1 MKKCIKY
8 FILVLTC
15 LCMTACANGETKAA
29 KSDSETTT
37 TTATTTK
44 FFEVITATNENSTDS
59 GTEATT
65 TSPEETSSETVT
77 TAATTPKVTTTPKSS
92 DTNKTVKQ
100 TTTTYKKNTTP
111 TTTTT
116 FIPVVDSFFNDA
128 LFVGDSVSLKLKLY
142 CLKQNNNG
150 KYPLGHATFFT
161 AGSYSWN
168 NSLWDTSRSD
178 SVHPLINGRKMK
190 IADAVVATKAKKVFL
205 MLGINDLGPYG
216 VDGALSAAKTVV
228 KDILKK
234 SPNTK
239 IYIQSVTPIYPGCE
253 RGSINNSNVK
263 KLNEKLKKYCKDN
276 GYVYLDIWS
285 QMGGDTLLR
294 EYCSDPNGMGIHFT
308 DTACKKWITYLNNSL
323 NVTPEVYTTTTTT
336 TKKPVTTKTTTTTK
350 VTTTTVTQ
358 TTPVTVTTTVTTEP
372 PQTTTETT
380 TSDTITEITTSDTI
394 TETEVSSSTEEI
406 TSTSISSEGEN

>member
-8 FILVLTC
+8 FILVFTC
-15 LCMTACANGETKAA
+15 LCMTACANGETKPV

-37 TTATTTK
+37 TTTTK
-44 FFEVITATNENSTDS
+44 YFEVITATNENSTDS
-59 GTEATT
+59 SSVTT
-65 TSPEETSSETVT
+65 TAPEETTSQTVT
-77 TAATTPKVTTTPKSS
+77 TVATATNVTTTPKSS
-92 DTNKTVKQ
+92 NSTKTVKQ
-100 TTTTYKKNTTP
+100 TTTTYKKNTAP
-111 TTTTT
+111 TTTTK

-150 KYPLGHATFFT
+150 NYPLGHATFFT
-161 AGSYSWN
+161 AGSYGWN
-168 NSLWDTSRSD
+168 NSLWDPSRSD

-190 IADAVVATKAKKVFL
+190 IADAVVASKAKKVFI
-205 MLGINDLGPYG
+205 MLGINDIGPYG
-216 VDGALSAAKTVV
+216 PDGTLSAAKTVIN
-228 KDILKK
+228 DILKK
-234 SPNTK
+234 APNTK

-253 RGSINNSNVK
+253 RGGINNSNVK

-285 QMGGDTLLR
+285 QMGGDSLLR
-294 EYCSDPNGMGIHFT
+294 DYCSDPNGMGIHFT

-336 TKKPVTTKTTTTTK
+336 TKKPITTTKATTTTK

-358 TTPVTVTTTVTTEP
+358 TTPVTVTTTVTTTS
-372 PQTTTETT
+372 PQTSTEII
-380 TSDTITEITTSDTI
+380 TSDEIITTSES
-394 TETEVSSSTEEI
+394 ETEISTSSDEI
-406 TSTSISSEGEN
+406 TSTSFSSEGEN